1 MKCLKINGHTI
12 VGDRMSIYLQLL
24 LASVLWG
31 SNVIVMKLLLEHVPF
46 LLLAT
51 LRVFLSL
58 IFLGAY
64 MLIKHIS
71 FFYTSHKKTMIC
83 GFIAIYI
90 NFFLTFLGMQEV
102 KGIDNAFLN
111 ALAPVLTF
119 IFSVIFLHQKGHY
132 REYISIL
139 LCVFAF
145 LLSIRFQLFSIKI
158 GFFYLVLGLS
168 SYLFSYILIQK
179 WNLEKNIVFTFYQL
193 LFGLICLFIH
203 CLLVGQFDLSGFTQI
218 SFVEGLTFIIVSGI
232 GFAYIQ
238 VIYMKSIDCIG
249 ALKTSS
255 FLSINPIIT
264 YIESIIILNE
274 SFDWIHFLSFVIII
288 GAVKIMNKSQFS

>member
-58 IFLGAY
+58 LFVGIY
-64 MLIKHIS
+64 MFFKHIS
-71 FFYTSHKKTMIC
+71 FSYNHHKKAMIS
-83 GFIAIYI
+83 GVLAIYI

-102 KGIDNAFLN
+102 RGVDNAFLN

-119 IFSVIFLHQKGHY
+119 IFSLIILHKKGQIH
-132 REYISIL
+132 EYISFL
-139 LCVFAF
+139 LCLFAF
-145 LLSIRFQLFSIKI
+145 LLSIRFQIFSIEI
-158 GFFYLVLGLS
+158 GFFYLLLGLS
-168 SYLFSYILIQK
+168 FYVLSYVLIQK
-179 WNLEKNIVFTFYQL
+179 WNLEKGIVLTFYQL
-193 LFGLICLFIH
+193 GYGFIGLLIH
-203 CLLVGQFDLSGFTQI
+203 CIVLGQFDLSIIYQ
-218 SFVEGLTFIIVSGI
+218 LTFIQWILFIVISGI

-238 VIYMKSIDCIG
+238 VIYLKSITYLG

-255 FLSINPIIT
+255 FLSLNPIIT
-264 YIESIIILNE
+264 YIESMIFLNE
-274 SFDWIHFLSFVIII
+274 SFDFLHFLSFIMII
-288 GAVKIMNKSQFS
+288 GAVKMLNKS